1 MSVRTTDTSSKGFGP
16 RKVYRGR
23 SLSFYNTQKTGGGTS
38 LSSIVLDG
46 FEFNFESFP
55 NGSNEPDLTFVWS
68 ANGEPTHVNNHI
80 YLTKINEGSPA
91 NVWYNTILSYNRDW
105 ELYVNFECSGGSGAD
120 GWCVQWHTSNNQLGV
135 GGGDCSR
142 INDGSNVPY
151 VFSFETFGTDGIETF
166 INSVSQGK
174 TSVTDEQ
181 FRQNLHYWLV
191 YNHAASTVDIFY
203 STTNTKPGTSQH
215 TYTSISFSSTQY
227 YIGIG
232 AAYGGFNDDHILK
245 AMSLEFI

>member
-1 MSVRTTDTSSKGFGP
+1 MSIRTTDTSSKGFGP
-16 RKVYRGR
+16 RKVYRGKSLPFYSSVR
-23 SLSFYNTQKTGGGTS
+23 SSGIIPAPSPYQ
-38 LSSIVLDG
+38 
-46 FEFNFESFP
+46 FNFESFP

-80 YLTKINEGSPA
+80 YLTEITGSKSPG

-135 GGGDCSR
+135 GGGDCGR
-142 INDGSNVPY
+142 IDDGSNVPY
-151 VFSFETFGTDGIETF
+151 VFSFETYTTDGIETY
-166 INSVSQGK
+166 INSVSQGR
-174 TSVTDEQ
+174 TSVTNEQ
-181 FRQNLHYWLV
+181 FRQNLYYWLV

-203 STTNTKPGTSQH
+203 STTNTKPGTPQH
-215 TYTSISFSSTQY
+215 TYSSRSFSSTQY

-232 AAYGGFNDDHILK
+232 AAFGGANDNHILK
-245 AMSLEFI
+245 AMSLEFT